1 MAANDRIKRYKS
13 VGAAADLV
21 RVEVLVPASGKQ
33 NVLNYAQ
40 RLRSEHRAELEALI
54 EQALERYGPKIEDN
68 IDLSRLANVSAR
80 ARVVG
85 RALLERGDA
94 AGFKLGRQMLERAGY
109 GSH

>member
-1 MAANDRIKRYKS
+1 MPVNDRVKRCKTD
-13 VGAAADLV
+13 GAAADLV

-33 NVLNYAQ
+33 NVLDYAQ
-40 RLRSEHRAELEALI
+40 RLRAEHRAGLEALI
-54 EQALERYGPKIEDN
+54 DRALERYGPKIEDN

-94 AGFKLGRQMLERAGY
+94 AGFKLGRQMLDRAGY
-109 GSH
+109 GSD

>member
-21 RVEVLVPASGKQ
+21 RVEVLVPVSGKQ
-33 NVLNYAQ
+33 NVLDYAQ
-40 RLRSEHRAELEALI
+40 RLRSEHRRELQALI
-54 EQALERYGPKIEDN
+54 DQALDRYGPKIEEN
-68 IDLSRLANVSAR
+68 IDLTRVANVSAR

-94 AGFKLGRQMLERAGY
+94 SGFVLARRLLQRAGH
-109 GSH
+109 GAD